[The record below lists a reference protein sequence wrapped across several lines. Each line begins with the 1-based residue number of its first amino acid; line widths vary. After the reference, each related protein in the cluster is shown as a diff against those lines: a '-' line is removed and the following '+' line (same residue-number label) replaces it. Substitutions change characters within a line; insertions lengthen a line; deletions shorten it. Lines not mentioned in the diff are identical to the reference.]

1 MMIKEMEDFLND
13 HADTFVKSADNVAV
27 LMIDHNVA
35 HAKLLLSQYKYTRVP
50 VIDVDKRFVGV
61 LGLNEIVEFE
71 MSSDFYYEK
80 SQRTKISEIVNT
92 SVETVPVDYNLEDV
106 LHKLVKEPFLPVLDG
121 ESFAGIIVRQDIL
134 KAVNA
139 LVHDF
144 DKNYEITKR
153 NP

>member
-1 MMIKEMEDFLND
+1 MEDFLND

>member
-1 MMIKEMEDFLND
+1 MIIKEMEDFLMA

-27 LMIDHNVA
+27 LMNDHNVA

-50 VIDVDKRFVGV
+50 VIDVNKRFMGV

-71 MSSDFYYEK
+71 MSHDFYYDK
-80 SQRTKISEIVNT
+80 SQRTKISEIVNC
-92 SVETVPVDYNLEDV
+92 SVETVQLDYSLEEV

-121 ESFAGIIVRQDIL
+121 EIFAGIIVRQDIL

-144 DKNYEITKR
+144 DKDYEITKR
-153 NP
+153 NS

>member
-1 MMIKEMEDFLND
+1 MEDFLNA

-27 LMIDHNVA
+27 LMNDHNIA

-50 VIDVDKRFVGV
+50 VIDVDRHFIGV

-80 SQRTKISEIVNT
+80 SQRTKISEIVNN
-92 SVETVPVDYNLEDV
+92 SVETVRMDFNLEEI
-106 LHKLVKEPFLPVLDG
+106 LHLLVKEPFLPVLDDDG
-121 ESFAGIIVRQDIL
+121 VFVGIIVRQEVL

-144 DKNYEITKR
+144 DKEYEITKR

>member
-1 MMIKEMEDFLND
+1 MMIKEMEDFLNA

-50 VIDVDKRFVGV
+50 VIDVDRRFVGV

-144 DKNYEITKR
+144 DKDYEITKR

>member
-1 MMIKEMEDFLND
+1 MIKEMEDFLND